1 MNKDIFTYQI
11 QYQDVDADH
20 RLRLYTLENHL
31 LNSAGQA
38 ADARGFGF
46 KYLYPQQLTWVLTTL
61 SIELET
67 LPTPGDDLTIET
79 WVENNIHMLSIRN
92 FRLSVNGHYIGQAR
106 SVWAVL
112 HLTERSIQN
121 VFHQPIFQTMGSGEK
136 LTMTRS
142 PHATSITEPDIK
154 EQHKVVYSDIDYNGH
169 CNSCK
174 YLEIMMNTYQPTS
187 NMFPLRLDL
196 RYAKEIYK
204 GDIVDV
210 VCKHSNDAILYEIR
224 TAAGE
229 LSCSAR
235 IAPLAQQP

>member
-1 MNKDIFTYQI
+1 MNKDRFIYTI

-20 RLRLYTLENHL
+20 RLRLYTLENYL

-46 KYLYPQQLTWVLTTL
+46 KYLYPQHMTWVLTTL
-61 SIELET
+61 STEIES
-67 LPTPGDDLTIET
+67 LPEPGDELTVET
-79 WVENNIHMLSIRN
+79 WVEDNIHMLSVRN

-121 VFHQPIFQTMGSGEK
+121 VFHQPVFQAMGAGEK
-136 LTMTRS
+136 LSMPRP
-142 PHATSITEPDIK
+142 PHTPAITEPDIR
-154 EQHKVVYSDIDYNGH
+154 EQHKVTYSDIDYNGH

-174 YLEIMMNTYQPTS
+174 YLEFMLNTCQPKRDI
-187 NMFPLRLDL
+187 FPLRLDL
-196 RYAKEIYK
+196 RYAKEVYK
-204 GDIVDV
+204 DDV
-210 VCKHSNDAILYEIR
+210 VSVLCKHDNGSLLYEIR
-224 TAAGE
+224 TAEGE

-235 IAPLAQQP
+235 ITPLEK